1 MLQVHVVRF
10 AKLTV
15 RERLADAWRCGQADV
30 GNRIVPD
37 GVVLRQQLDHRIL
50 RRSDSGHDL
59 RLGQRVRL
67 ETGEDVHDG
76 LHRIAERVQLVL
88 HRLPYHLFVNDGSGG
103 SANQLA
109 DGVERGVG
117 ITDSGSGGSGSGDL
131 RGGVNA
137 SQRITLADQRR
148 RTATGHE
155 VGAVQSGERDGDDDR
170 SATVPQCG
178 AAEEERVDTL
188 VVEHFGD
195 DAPDTE
201 RELQVVSFVSERL
214 NVGRIALPASGG
226 SIGSRRFASAE
237 RADILLEIRVR
248 FETATDAE
256 RLGVGVLVERK
267 RL

>member
-67 ETGEDVHDG
+67 ETGEDVHDW
-76 LHRIAERVQLVL
+76 LHLVAEWVQLFFDSAL
-88 HRLPYHLFVNDGSGG
+88 DRLFVHGGGG

-155 VGAVQSGERDGDDDR
+155 VGAVQSGERDSDDDR

-237 RADILLEIRVR
+237 RADVLLEIRVR